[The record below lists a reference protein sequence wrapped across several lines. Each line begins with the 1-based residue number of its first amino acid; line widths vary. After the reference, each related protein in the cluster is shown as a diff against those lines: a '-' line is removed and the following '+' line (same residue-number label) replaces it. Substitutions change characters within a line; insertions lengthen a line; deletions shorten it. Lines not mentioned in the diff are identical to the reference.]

1 MVESIIAT
9 TQRKLVSPAFIVV
22 VCLWALAVLVL
33 FTLGKEARSE
43 AWQDL
48 AMSPILFGLMAAT
61 QRLSRRTAGDFPCPT
76 ESSPRVRLQL
86 FVIVAIIL
94 LTGFGYLAS
103 RGISGWSTLTS
114 IFSRIG
120 KHTPA
125 GSLGAANFGHYAL
138 IPGIL
143 VLMLGARLGQ
153 IGLGPFP
160 PSSLRVAVAWC
171 ILPFAALGYAACVVI
186 RMHKSAWFI
195 LSLFTQNFFQN
206 GISEEFLWRG
216 LLLTRMR
223 KFIRDDWAN
232 LVQAVLFGAWHFRYD
247 YKATDGHLAYTI
259 SAMVA
264 SQVAFGY
271 AMGWLLLRMRNV
283 AIPAVF
289 HAAFD
294 TLGSVYS

>member
-1 MVESIIAT
+1 MVEPIIASH
-9 TQRKLVSPAFIVV
+9 QRKLISPAFTIV

-33 FTLGKEARSE
+33 FTLGTEARSE

-48 AMSPILFGLMAAT
+48 LVSPVLFGLMAVT
-61 QRLSRRTAGDFPCPT
+61 HHLSRRTAGDFPCPT
-76 ESSPRVRLQL
+76 ESRPRVRFQL

-94 LTGFGYLAS
+94 LTDFGFLAS
-103 RGISGWSTLTS
+103 RGIPGWSTLTNILS
-114 IFSRIG
+114 QVG

-125 GSLGAANFGHYAL
+125 GALGAVNFGHYAL
-138 IPGIL
+138 FPGAL

-153 IGLGPFP
+153 IGLGRFA
-160 PSSLRVAVAWC
+160 PSSLRMAVAWLS
-171 ILPFAALGYAACVVI
+171 LPVAALGYAAYVVM

-232 LVQAVLFGAWHFRYD
+232 LVQAVMFGAWHFHYD
-247 YKATDGHLAYTI
+247 YKATHGHLAYTI

-264 SQVAFGY
+264 SQLVFGY
-271 AMGWLLLRMRNV
+271 AMGWLLLKARNL
-283 AIPAVF
+283 AIPALF